1 MVLSASPRRPG
12 RPQGS
17 PLRVVILPS
26 EGIPGLGWCFDGCY
40 VAVVFWWRVVVVLS
54 ASPRRPGRPQGSP
67 LRVVILPFEGIPG
80 LGWCLDG
87 GDVAVVGLVGL

>member
-1 MVLSASPRRPG
+1 MLKRCIKDWAVWWRVVVVLSASPRRPG

-40 VAVVFWWRVVVVLS
+40 VAVVGF
-54 ASPRRPGRPQGSP
+54 
-67 LRVVILPFEGIPG
+67 
-80 LGWCLDG
+80 GW
-87 GDVAVVGLVGL
+87 VVGDLGGAAGVGYVGFY